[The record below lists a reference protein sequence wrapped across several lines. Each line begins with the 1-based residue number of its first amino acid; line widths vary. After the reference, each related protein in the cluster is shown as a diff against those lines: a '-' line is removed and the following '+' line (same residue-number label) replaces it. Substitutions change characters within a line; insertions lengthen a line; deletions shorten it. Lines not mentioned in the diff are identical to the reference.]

1 MGGAFRV
8 VSLSLLVVAPH
19 RSAVQ
24 RMAISADTL
33 SSMLSGLSTKSLRLS
48 SVMIAQATAATGDD
62 SKLRALQDSSRPAVM
77 ALASVVHEDSGTY
90 CQPLHYLYYELVYL
104 CLLTLLVMD
113 CS

>member
-8 VSLSLLVVAPH
+8 GRCVGLRWPH
-19 RSAVQ
+19 RSVVQ

-77 ALASVVHEDSGTY
+77 ALASVVHEDSG
-90 CQPLHYLYYELVYL
+90 
-104 CLLTLLVMD
+104 M